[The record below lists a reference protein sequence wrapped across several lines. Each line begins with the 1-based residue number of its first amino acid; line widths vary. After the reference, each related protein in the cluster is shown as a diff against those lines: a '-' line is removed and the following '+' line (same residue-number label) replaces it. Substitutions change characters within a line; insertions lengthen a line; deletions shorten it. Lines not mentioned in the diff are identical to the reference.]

1 MGADNM
7 LTLNPE
13 KRNQSPLQRIVKQ
26 KQMMYN
32 CETGGSERRS
42 PDGTE
47 VSAVLKPGHHTS
59 SAAAHLLADC
69 VQCSEDKKIT
79 NPQAAFNYISK
90 QSAALKITSDINV
103 ELFDIS
109 MDCSE
114 LDVNIVAVDNHLEHT
129 DLSEEIE
136 VDSSCDLKIEGTPE
150 HFLTDDQ
157 LHDKGW
163 I

>member
-1 MGADNM
+1 M
-7 LTLNPE
+7 L
-13 KRNQSPLQRIVKQ
+13 PLTDWQ
-26 KQMMYN
+26 
-32 CETGGSERRS
+32 
-42 PDGTE
+42 
-47 VSAVLKPGHHTS
+47 
-59 SAAAHLLADC
+59 
-69 VQCSEDKKIT
+69 T

-109 MDCSE
+109 MDCSQ

-136 VDSSCDLKIEGTPE
+136 VNSSCDLKIEGTPE
-150 HFLTDDQ
+150 HFLTDDR
-157 LHDKGW
+157 LNDRGW

>member
-13 KRNQSPLQRIVKQ
+13 TRNQSPLQMIIQQ
-26 KQMMYN
+26 KQMVYDS
-32 CETGGSERRS
+32 ETEGSERRS

-47 VSAVLKPGHHTS
+47 VSAVLKPGLHTS
-59 SAAAHLLADC
+59 SAVAHRLADC
-69 VQCSEDKKIT
+69 IQCSEDKTIT
-79 NPQAAFNYISK
+79 NPRATSNYISK
-90 QSAALKITSDINV
+90 PAVALEITSDINA
-103 ELFDIS
+103 ELPDIS
-109 MDCSE
+109 MDCSD
-114 LDVNIVAVDNHLEHT
+114 LDVNTVPLDNDLEHT

-136 VDSSCDLKIEGTPE
+136 VDSSCDLKIDGTPE

-157 LHDKGW
+157 LHDRGW